1 MKCCPS
7 LVESEGVNLSIVY
20 FCNINKDAIHVKRG
34 YKPKYKFT
42 TQYRNVCHTT
52 NNLLF
57 LVLKA
62 IAKHYLDIATAE
74 YEIW

>member
-1 MKCCPS
+1 MECSTS

-34 YKPKYKFT
+34 YKTKYKFT
-42 TQYRNVCHTT
+42 MQYTNVYHTKS
-52 NNLLF
+52 LLF

-74 YEIW
+74 YETR

>member
-1 MKCCPS
+1 MECSTS

-34 YKPKYKFT
+34 YKTKYIFT
-42 TQYRNVCHTT
+42 TQYMNVYHTKKH
-52 NNLLF
+52 LF
-57 LVLKA
+57 QVLKA

>member
-1 MKCCPS
+1 MERSTS

-42 TQYRNVCHTT
+42 TQ
-52 NNLLF
+52 
-57 LVLKA
+57 
-62 IAKHYLDIATAE
+62 
-74 YEIW
+74 